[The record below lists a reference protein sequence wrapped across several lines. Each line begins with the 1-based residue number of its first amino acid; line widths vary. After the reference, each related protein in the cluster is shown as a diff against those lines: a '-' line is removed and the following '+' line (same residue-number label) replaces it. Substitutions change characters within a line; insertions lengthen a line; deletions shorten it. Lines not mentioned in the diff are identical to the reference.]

1 MTIKPDQRVIFYVGG
16 CRSGK
21 SSAALERAQQI
32 DAPRKIFVATCQPH
46 DAEMRRRIERH
57 QAERD
62 ASWETIETPIDI
74 VARIQAHSRPDTV
87 LLVDCLTLWLTNIL
101 MDGVADDGIESHF
114 HMLASTLRDARGPVI
129 LVANEVGLGLV
140 PDNALGRRFRDW
152 AGSLN
157 QRVAGCAG
165 EVVLTVAG
173 IPMTIKPAAN
183 RGSIAHP

>member
-1 MTIKPDQRVIFYVGG
+1 MTEPDPRVIFYVGG

-74 VARIQAHSRPDTV
+74 VGTIEAHSRPDTV

-101 MDGVADDGIESHF
+101 LDEVKDAGLEKHIQ
-114 HMLASTLRDARGPVI
+114 MLTHSLRHARGPVI

-157 QRVAGCAG
+157 QRVAACAG

-173 IPMTIKPAAN
+173 IPMTIKPVAI
-183 RGSIAHP
+183 RGSKACP